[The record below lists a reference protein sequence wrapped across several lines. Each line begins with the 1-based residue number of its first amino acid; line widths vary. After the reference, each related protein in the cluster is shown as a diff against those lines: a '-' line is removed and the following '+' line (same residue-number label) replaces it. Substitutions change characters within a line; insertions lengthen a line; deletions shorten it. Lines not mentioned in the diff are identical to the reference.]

1 MVCSFSIDVGCSS
14 TLHCSAF
21 SLQKYY
27 ELYAEDKK
35 RYDRAMEEY
44 TKKQKLTA
52 LVAETGVDGN
62 TCQDNSN
69 KPSS

>member
-1 MVCSFSIDVGCSS
+1 MVCSISIDVGCSS

-21 SLQKYY
+21 SLQKYS

-44 TKKQKLTA
+44 TKKQKLAA
-52 LVAETGVDGN
+52 LVAET
-62 TCQDNSN
+62 N
-69 KPSS
+69 K